1 MPHRNSY
8 PCVQKAGSRISVAAL
23 QQRQIGSCV
32 THTHTDVV
40 KHTICTDVERSS
52 KPIILPRKIS
62 LFCGD
67 TEDSA
72 KPY

>member
-1 MPHRNSY
+1 M
-8 PCVQKAGSRISVAAL
+8 AAL

-52 KPIILPRKIS
+52 KPIFLPRKIS